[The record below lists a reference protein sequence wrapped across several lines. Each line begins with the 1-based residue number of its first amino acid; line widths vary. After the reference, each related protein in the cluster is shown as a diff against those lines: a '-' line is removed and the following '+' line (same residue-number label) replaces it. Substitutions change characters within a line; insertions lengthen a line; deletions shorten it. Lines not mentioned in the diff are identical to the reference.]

1 MLLPHAAQNLRTN
14 SIGLS
19 IGLLL
24 WSIVAALGGAPIKSS
39 PAADTIPAPPVAA
52 AASMNVRRE
61 MSSKSFF
68 MRCSGMWSGLAKLEH
83 RDGACLRHVELR
95 PLNLVDAVLQTSRV
109 KIPARR
115 DGDVL
120 FPIDLKGY
128 WNADRSRGEREAPQ
142 LIAGTRVKRSEQSIG
157 SSPSE
162 ENVSARDQQG
172 GPKHRLEIVLP
183 DSLAGVQIPSLEFSQ
198 VIGSAGAGT
207 DRSEN
212 ALDLIPDINP
222 LRMCFWDSAFR
233 EERADVVVRG
243 DVQEFGLRAPRLGW
257 PVLAATK
264 ARAERGALR
273 RARSLGLVD
282 GGTTGLR
289 VNRREHVVVGKRER
303 VEEVESIAIQYP
315 QIAVPTR
322 VRGGLRKPSVNLG
335 FDLERCRYFIPV
347 PAVVR
352 RVLMETFYPSVIS
365 IKRERRVR
373 IQIVAG
379 PVVRDPRAWIPG
391 APVRRVCCRV
401 IDPGNPSRSAA
412 SFICLSC
419 PGLPTRFGWRGHSV
433 RLPESF

>member
-1 MLLPHAAQNLRTN
+1 MLLPHAAQNLRTT

-19 IGLLL
+19 IRLLL
-24 WSIVAALGGAPIKSS
+24 WSIVLRRGAAPIKSS
-39 PAADTIPAPPVAA
+39 PAPDAIPAPPVAA

-61 MSSKSFF
+61 MFSKSFF
-68 MRCSGMWSGLAKLEH
+68 MRGSGMWSGSAKLEH

-95 PLNLVDAVLQTSRV
+95 PLDLVDAVLQTSRV
-109 KIPARR
+109 EIPARR

-120 FPIDLKGY
+120 FAIDLEGR

-157 SSPSE
+157 SSTSE

-172 GPKHRLEIVLP
+172 RPQHRLEIVLP
-183 DSLAGVQIPSLEFSQ
+183 DSLAGVQIPRLEFSQ
-198 VIGSAGAGT
+198 VIGSASAGT

-212 ALDLIPDINP
+212 AFDLIPDINP
-222 LRMCFWDSAFR
+222 LRFCIWDLAFW

-243 DVQEFGLRAPRLGW
+243 DVQEFCLRAPRLGW
-257 PVLAATK
+257 PVFAATN
-264 ARAERGALR
+264 ARAELGATC

-282 GGTTGLR
+282 SRTTGLS
-289 VNRREHVVVGKRER
+289 VNRREHVVIGKRER

-322 VRGGLRKPSVNLG
+322 VRGGLRKPSVDLG
-335 FDLERCRYFIPV
+335 FDQERCRYFIPV

-352 RVLMETFYPSVIS
+352 RVLMEAFYLSLIS

-379 PVVRDPRAWIPG
+379 PVVRDPRARISG
-391 APVRRVCCRV
+391 APVHRVCCRA
-401 IDPGNPSRSAA
+401 IDPGNPS
-412 SFICLSC
+412 
-419 PGLPTRFGWRGHSV
+419 
-433 RLPESF
+433 